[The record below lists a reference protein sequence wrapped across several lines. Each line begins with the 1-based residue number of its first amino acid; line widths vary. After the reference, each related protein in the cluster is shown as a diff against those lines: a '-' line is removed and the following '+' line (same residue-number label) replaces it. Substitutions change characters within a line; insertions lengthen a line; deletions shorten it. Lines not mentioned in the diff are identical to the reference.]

1 MATNRYQGKGIVLQW
16 TNGTGSAVSSGDMVL
31 LGDQGLVAIALQDIA
46 NGAAGSVEL
55 APGVVFNFPVKG
67 HNGTANAAVA
77 IYDKVYFTAGEAF
90 CDVDSAAA
98 LAGWAL
104 AAVTSGETTTV
115 PVLLT
120 RA

>member
-1 MATNRYQGKGIVLQW
+1 MNNRNQGKGIVLQW

-31 LGDQGLVAIALQDIA
+31 LGDQGLVGIAVHDIA
-46 NGAAGSVEL
+46 DGSAGSVEL
-55 APGVVFNFPVKG
+55 APGVVFNFPVTG
-67 HNGTANAAVA
+67 HDGTANAAVA

-90 CDVDSAAA
+90 CDVDSAAT

-104 AAVTSGETTTV
+104 GAVASGATTTV
-115 PVLLT
+115 PVLLS